1 MTSLATRVRQLG
13 IDSNAVAATE
23 FAIVV
28 PFMLLLY
35 IGGVEL
41 GDGMAISA
49 KVSKTAHAVAD
60 LVSQNTQ
67 VTASQMQGILGAS
80 SATIAPYR
88 VTGGAGQSL
97 ITVTVSEVS
106 TDSSGI
112 ATVQWSRS
120 FNGTTVST
128 GRLPGERMTL
138 PPSLTTTQNNNVSLI
153 LSEVAYAYTPNLG
166 YTISGTI
173 TLRDSQYLF
182 PRCSTNSPSN
192 SSFPYYDIKFPS
204 STTCSCIQ
212 HMQQKIC

>member
-1 MTSLATRVRQLG
+1 MTGLLLRVRQLG

-35 IGGVEL
+35 VGGVEL
-41 GDGMAISA
+41 GDGMSISA
-49 KVSKTAHAVAD
+49 KVSKTAHTVAD

-67 VTASQMQGILGAS
+67 VTASQMQAILSAS
-80 SATIAPYR
+80 TATIAPYR
-88 VTGGAGQSL
+88 VTGGTGQSL

-106 TDSSGI
+106 TDSSGK

-128 GRLPGERMTL
+128 GWPPGQRMTL
-138 PPSLTTTQNNNVSLI
+138 PSSLTGTQNNNVSFI

-182 PRCSTNSPSN
+182 PRCSTNG
-192 SSFPYYDIKFPS
+192 SSFPYYDVKFPS
-204 STTCSCIQ
+204 SATCSCIQ
-212 HMQQKIC
+212 HMQQKTC

>member
-1 MTSLATRVRQLG
+1 MTSLSLRVRQLG
-13 IDSNAVAATE
+13 IDSSAVAATE

-41 GDGMAISA
+41 GDAMSISA
-49 KVSKTAHAVAD
+49 KVSKTAHTVAD

-67 VTASQMQGILGAS
+67 VTASKMQDILGAS
-80 SATIAPYR
+80 TATIAPYR

-106 TDSSGI
+106 TDSSGK

-128 GRLPGERMTL
+128 GWPTGQRMTL
-138 PPSLTTTQNNNVSLI
+138 PPSLTGPQNNNVSFI

-182 PRCSTNSPSN
+182 PRCSTNS
-192 SSFPYYDIKFPS
+192 SSFPYFDVKFPS
-204 STTCSCIQ
+204 SATCSCIQ
-212 HMQQKIC
+212 HMQQKTC

>member
-1 MTSLATRVRQLG
+1 MTSLSLRVRQLG
-13 IDSNAVAATE
+13 IDSSAVAATE

-41 GDGMAISA
+41 GDAMSISA
-49 KVSKTAHAVAD
+49 KVSKTAHTVAD

-67 VTASQMQGILGAS
+67 VTASKMQAILGAS
-80 SATIAPYR
+80 TATIAPYR
-88 VTGGAGQSL
+88 VTGGAGESL

-106 TDSSGI
+106 TDSSGK
-112 ATVQWSRS
+112 ATIQWSQS

-128 GRLPGERMTL
+128 GRPAGQRMTL
-138 PPSLTTTQNNNVSLI
+138 PPSLTGTQNNNVSFI

-173 TLRDSQYLF
+173 TLRDSHYLF
-182 PRCSTNSPSN
+182 PRCSTNN
-192 SSFPYYDIKFPS
+192 SSFPYFDVKFPS
-204 STTCSCIQ
+204 SATCSCIQ

>member
-1 MTSLATRVRQLG
+1 MTCLLSRVRQLR

-41 GDGMAISA
+41 GDGMSINV
-49 KVSKTAHAVAD
+49 KVSKTAHTVAD
-60 LVSQNTQ
+60 LVSQNTK
-67 VTASQMQGILGAS
+67 VTASQMQAILGAS
-80 SATIAPYR
+80 TATIAPYR
-88 VTGGAGQSL
+88 VTGGGGQSL

-106 TDSSGI
+106 TDSAGN
-112 ATVQWSRS
+112 ATVQWSQS
-120 FNGTTVST
+120 FNGTTVTT
-128 GRLPGERMTL
+128 GWPAGQRMTL
-138 PPSLTTTQNNNVSLI
+138 PPSLTGTQNNNVSLI

-166 YTISGTI
+166 YAISGTI
-173 TLRDSQYLF
+173 TLRDSYYLF

-192 SSFPYYDIKFPS
+192 SSFPYYDVKFPS
-204 STTCSCIQ
+204 PATCSCIQ